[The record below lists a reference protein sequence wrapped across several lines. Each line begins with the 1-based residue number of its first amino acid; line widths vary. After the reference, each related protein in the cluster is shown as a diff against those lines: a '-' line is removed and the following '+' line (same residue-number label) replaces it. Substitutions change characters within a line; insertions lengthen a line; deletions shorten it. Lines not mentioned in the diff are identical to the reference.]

1 MASLLQ
7 KIQTLLSANVH
18 ALVDSALEA
27 NSLKVMDE
35 YIRQAERNLDA
46 LEDSA
51 ATVGGTVKTLRRKYE
66 EFAAAAEKLDRDIDT
81 LLMRGKTDLA
91 KAAQAELN
99 QKQQLAQ
106 EYYEQW
112 QAQEQEYR
120 RMLDAKLR
128 LEAKLT
134 TIRQEREHLKAL
146 MELIE
151 AKALTTRTI
160 KGLDDLVGMGDEDVR
175 RLGEQIRA
183 RLDREEARLEMA
195 TTSVSDQIDQVI
207 GLSEIEMQLEER
219 RQRLG
224 LSEAAA
230 DDSAEESAASAA
242 GNESAEDQ

>member
-7 KIQTLLSANVH
+7 KINTLISANIH
-18 ALVDSALEA
+18 GLVDQALEA
-27 NSLKVMDE
+27 NSVKVMDE

-46 LEDSA
+46 LDDAA
-51 ATVGGTVKTLRRKYE
+51 ATIGGTVKTLKRKYE

-81 LLMRGKTDLA
+81 LLLRAKTDLA
-91 KAAQAELN
+91 QAAQAELN

-120 RMLDAKLR
+120 RMLDAKLK

-134 TIRQEREHLKAL
+134 TIKQEREHLKAL
-146 MELIE
+146 LELVE
-151 AKALTTRTI
+151 AKELTTRTI
-160 KGLDDLVGMGDEDVR
+160 KSLDDVAGVGDEDVR
-175 RLGEQIRA
+175 RLGDQIRA

-195 TTSVSDQIDQVI
+195 SSSIRDQIDEAI
-207 GLSEIEMQLEER
+207 GISEIELQLEER

-224 LSEAAA
+224 LS
-230 DDSAEESAASAA
+230 SPESAAGSDQSSASSS
-242 GNESAEDQ
+242 GTGL

>member
-7 KIQTLLSANVH
+7 KINTLISANIH
-18 ALVDSALEA
+18 GLVDQALEA

-46 LEDSA
+46 LDDAA
-51 ATVGGTVKTLRRKYE
+51 ATIGGTVKTLKRKYE

-81 LLMRGKTDLA
+81 LLLRAKTDLA
-91 KAAQAELN
+91 QAAQAELN

-112 QAQEQEYR
+112 QSQEQEYR
-120 RMLDAKLR
+120 RMLDAKLK

-134 TIRQEREHLKAL
+134 TIRQEREHLKSL
-146 MELIE
+146 MELVE
-151 AKALTTRTI
+151 AKELTTRTI
-160 KGLDDLVGMGDEDVR
+160 KSLDDLAGVGDEDVQ
-175 RLGEQIRA
+175 RLGDQIRA

-195 TTSVSDQIDQVI
+195 SGTIRDQIDEAI
-207 GLSEIEMQLEER
+207 GITEIELQLEER

-224 LSEAAA
+224 LSSPEAPARR
-230 DDSAEESAASAA
+230 DESSATTS
-242 GNESAEDQ
+242 GTTGL

>member
-7 KIQTLLSANVH
+7 KIQTLLSANIH

-27 NSLKVMDE
+27 NSVKVMDE
-35 YIRQAERNLDA
+35 YIRQAERNLEA
-46 LEDSA
+46 LDDSA

-81 LLMRGKTDLA
+81 LLVRGKTDLA

-112 QAQEQEYR
+112 QSQEQEYR

-134 TIRQEREHLKAL
+134 TIRQEREHLQAL

-151 AKALTTRTI
+151 AKAITTRTI

-175 RLGEQIRA
+175 QLGEQIRA

-207 GLSEIEMQLEER
+207 GTSEIEMQLEER

-224 LSEAAA
+224 LSDAEV
-230 DDSAEESAASAA
+230 SGTEEESASAA
-242 GNESAEDQ
+242 SSESATEE

>member
-18 ALVDSALEA
+18 ALVDSALES
-27 NSLKVMDE
+27 NSVKVMDE

-120 RMLDAKLR
+120 RMLDAKLH

-134 TIRQEREHLKAL
+134 TVRQEREHLKAL

-195 TTSVSDQIDQVI
+195 TTSVGDQIDQVI

-230 DDSAEESAASAA
+230 DSSADESAASAA
-242 GNESAEDQ
+242 SSENADDQ